1 MGTYAAPGSLL
12 KFPEEIQRMRGEK
25 LFSKRI
31 KLFLFLVFF
40 FCLAYL
46 GEIYDGD
53 TIWYMVWNMNNFARK
68 FFVLYIYI
76 YDTKCFVL
84 LEIYLFIEV
93 VEEDVMPRFF

>member
-1 MGTYAAPGSLL
+1 
-12 KFPEEIQRMRGEK
+12 
-25 LFSKRI
+25 
-31 KLFLFLVFF
+31 
-40 FCLAYL
+40 
-46 GEIYDGD
+46 
-53 TIWYMVWNMNNFARK
+53 MVWNMNNFARE